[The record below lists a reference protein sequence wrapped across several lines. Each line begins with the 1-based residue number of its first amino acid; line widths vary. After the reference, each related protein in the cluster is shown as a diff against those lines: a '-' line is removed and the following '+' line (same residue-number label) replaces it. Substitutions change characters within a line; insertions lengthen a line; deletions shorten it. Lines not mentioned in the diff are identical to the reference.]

1 MGLLARSL
9 SLGSSS
15 TFSCPRPE
23 LNPLSIDSE
32 LWSMAE
38 HRIYEILCTTQP
50 ASESEKMREDVI
62 SYIEGLIKAHYTT
75 EVFPFGSVSLKT
87 YLPDG
92 DVDLT
97 VLSHPHIEEEL
108 AMGIC
113 DILQGHEHDPKFP
126 VKIIKCSVNDISVD
140 ISFNQMAG
148 LAALCFLERVLYKF
162 LDYYSLFDW
171 DNYGVCVDGIF
182 MLSSLPN
189 IVVEPPE
196 GGESQVLLT
205 REYLNYCHE
214 TFAVPVKALD
224 DGMHF
229 HLKSMN
235 IVDPLKE
242 NNNLGRSVSRGNFY
256 RIKYALSYGAE
267 KLRGILVGPGES
279 IGVGLE
285 RFFVNTIDRNG
296 RGQRPDAHD
305 PVPAFGTGRCDA
317 SDLNGDYER
326 CHTGL
331 MQGQWYHNY
340 VLPNHFYYLPSSPED
355 GSSSDLNDTLAR
367 FWMQRHKVLNQRRDN
382 GFRQQEMPF
391 GHSCPAKRCSAVS
404 GINGLARSKGTGT
417 YIPNA
422 AHYGE
427 TWSCVGDN
435 QDYSPHQT
443 QQLQST
449 GTTHHGFRDRA
460 SLKRGKRSK
469 DLPLHGFP
477 SLPFADGAGSS
488 RTRLEVHLRCP
499 GYGGMSSSSDVDTYP
514 TDSSS
519 PPSDAA
525 SMVGGDRVDFP
536 SLSSLESF
544 VGMPYEEAT
553 EQEKEESHGETPD
566 EEATEQE
573 KEESHGE
580 TPDEEATEQEKEESH
595 GETPDEE
602 ATEQEKEE
610 SHGESEARDEDATV

>member
-1 MGLLARSL
+1 ML
-9 SLGSSS
+9 
-15 TFSCPRPE
+15 
-23 LNPLSIDSE
+23 
-32 LWSMAE
+32 
-38 HRIYEILCTTQP
+38 Q
-50 ASESEKMREDVI
+50 
-62 SYIEGLIKAHYTT
+62 
-75 EVFPFGSVSLKT
+75 VFPFGSVSLKT

-126 VKIIKCSVNDISVD
+126 VQNVQYIEAQVKIIKCSVNDISVD

-148 LAALCFLERVLYKF
+148 LAALCFLERVDLIIGKDHLFKKSIILIKAWCYYESRILGAFHGLISTYALEILVLHMFNMFHSSLNSPLAVLYKF

-189 IVVEPPE
+189 IEPPE